1 MGVLTFSRQQKNND
15 NEDNIESIFGSFAGE
30 KFDENG
36 VVVSCPLI
44 ISALRRKF
52 AFRKNYYLAVKSV
65 CILFT
70 IIKIVNIKFIVKN
83 MIKGESK

>member
-1 MGVLTFSRQQKNND
+1 MGVLTFFLTFSRQQKNND

-52 AFRKNYYLAVKSV
+52 AFRKNKKLLLS
-65 CILFT
+65 
-70 IIKIVNIKFIVKN
+70 
-83 MIKGESK
+83 G